1 MENRKL
7 QANSQGGLLNWETDK
22 RRIVE
27 LGKTK
32 CVHIVGI
39 GGAGMSAIAEL
50 LLKSGL
56 TVTGSD
62 IAANEVT
69 RKLQAEGAVVA
80 KGHSE
85 HNIVECDVVVY
96 SSAVAA
102 GDNVEIAAALQRGIP
117 VIKRDE
123 MLGELMRY
131 KSGICI
137 AGTHGKT
144 TTTAMIA
151 TMLIEAGESPTV
163 MIGGISDYLKGS
175 TIVGS
180 GRYMVIEADEY
191 DRAFLKLTPSLAVI
205 NSLEIEH
212 TDTYGSIEELREAFI
227 VFANKVP
234 FYGRVLC
241 CVDWPEIRNIVP
253 RLDRR
258 SVTYGIEES
267 ADFTAHDIEID
278 RNRTFFTVEYQK
290 KEMARFNIAVPGRHN
305 VQNAL
310 AAIATGMEM
319 GLPVE
324 GLVSGLAAFSGMR
337 RRFQIRYSREG
348 GPVVIDDYAHH
359 PSEVKAAVKAAKAGW
374 PDYEIVAVFQPHLL
388 SRTKDFSNEY
398 GWALSNADR
407 VFVADVYA
415 ARESPENF
423 PGIDGGLV
431 ADAANL
437 AGAHKVRF
445 VPDREEL
452 CTSLKSYCVAG
463 KLLLCMGAGD
473 ITGVAAELAEKCR
486 DKESES

>member
-1 MENRKL
+1 M
-7 QANSQGGLLNWETDK
+7 
-22 RRIVE
+22 E
-27 LGKTK
+27 LGNTK

-62 IAANEVT
+62 IAVNEVT
-69 RKLQAEGAVVA
+69 EKLKEEGATVA

-85 HNIVECDVVVY
+85 KNIGESDVVVY
-96 SSAVAA
+96 SSAISTC
-102 GDNVEIAAALQRGIP
+102 DNVEIAEALRKGVP

-131 KSGICI
+131 KSGICV

-151 TMLIEAGESPTV
+151 TMLIEAGEAPTV

-175 TIVGS
+175 TRVGD

-191 DRAFLKLTPSLAVI
+191 DRAFLRLTPSLAVI

-212 TDTYGSIEELREAFI
+212 TDTYGGIEELREAFI
-227 VFANKVP
+227 AFANKVP

-241 CVDWPEIRNIVP
+241 CVDWPEVRNIIP

-258 SVTYGIEES
+258 SITYGIEES
-267 ADFTAHDIEID
+267 ADFMARDIEVD
-278 RNRTFFTVEYQK
+278 RNRTFFTVDHQK

-305 VQNAL
+305 VHNAL
-310 AAIATGMEM
+310 AAIATGVEM

-324 GLVSGLAAFSGMR
+324 RLVSGLAAFNGMR
-337 RRFQIRYSREG
+337 RRFQIRYGKEG
-348 GPVVIDDYAHH
+348 GPVIIDDYAHH

-374 PDYEIVAVFQPHLL
+374 QDYEVIAVFQPHLF
-388 SRTKDFSNEY
+388 SRTRDFSNEY
-398 GWALSNADR
+398 GWALSNADSVIVTD
-407 VFVADVYA
+407 VFA
-415 ARESPENF
+415 ARENPDDF
-423 PGIDGGLV
+423 PGIDGALV
-431 ADAANL
+431 SKAATV
-437 AGAHKVRF
+437 AGAQKVKF
-445 VPDREEL
+445 IPGKEEL
-452 CTSLKSYCVAG
+452 CSILEGYCVAG
-463 KLLLCMGAGD
+463 KLLLCMGAGS
-473 ITGVAAELAEKCR
+473 ITRVAVELAGKCQR
-486 DKESES
+486 RNQ